1 MSTETL
7 LDLISDDEIVKSIHV
22 RVFFRFNLFTG
33 ALALNTLSHFTS
45 FLGMVHFKNALFTGI
60 VSLSLQTDCF
70 TTASS
75 GEQPQTD
82 FMSFVDSAE
91 PEPMSEERAPSP
103 KVLSLINPA
112 GLKPLDELENDDNDE
127 SAKLLSNDNI
137 KFTLGLMYHKAE
149 EMAEFVDWTK
159 TMLREMVTVKKVPID
174 SFEVLKSEV
183 EKDFPADELTKL
195 ERSVTPPEYD
205 NLRNVDH
212 VRFVWNK
219 YSHFLSAWNLIQL
232 FSKLIDIYAPTV
244 SEMTYAMKVIKLK
257 GEKAENFRQILLQ
270 LTNQAT
276 EAEFR
281 IRMLELM
288 VPCVIFSIDSGM
300 PHEYQVLKAITLF
313 SRRLMKWIS
322 RG

>member
-7 LDLISDDEIVKSIHV
+7 LDLISDDGIVKSIHV
-22 RVFFRFNLFTG
+22 LVFFVLTFLRVLFAFT
-33 ALALNTLSHFTS
+33 TLSQLTFS
-45 FLGMVHFKNALFTGI
+45 LGMVHFNNFILSGI
-60 VSLSLQTDCF
+60 VSLSLQTNCF

-75 GEQPQTD
+75 GEQAQTETSSRLD
-82 FMSFVDSAE
+82 LDE
-91 PEPMSEERAPSP
+91 PEPVSEERAPPP

-112 GLKPLDELENDDNDE
+112 ELKPLDELENDDNNE

-137 KFTLGLMYHKAE
+137 KLTLGLMYNKAE
-149 EMAEFVDWTK
+149 EMTEFVDWTK
-159 TMLREMVTVKKVPID
+159 TMLRKMATVKNVPIN
-174 SFEVLKSEV
+174 SLEVLKREV
-183 EKDFPADELTKL
+183 EKDVSAEELTKL

-205 NLRNVDH
+205 NLGNVDH

-244 SEMTYAMKVIKLK
+244 SEMTYAMKVIKLRE
-257 GEKAENFRQILLQ
+257 EKAENFRQILLQ

-281 IRMLELM
+281 IRMLKLM

-300 PHEYQVLKAITLF
+300 PHENQVLKAITLF
-313 SRRLMKWIS
+313 SRRLKKWIS